1 MAMENV
7 QYLTDNQGERTSVV
21 IPISEWN
28 RLSKYLEQLNSL
40 DEIANSVK
48 QGLKEAKSME
58 SSGIR
63 NDESINEFLDGL

>member
-40 DEIANSVK
+40 DEIANSV
-48 QGLKEAKSME
+48 
-58 SSGIR
+58 R
-63 NDESINEFLDGL
+63 V